1 MGDRGIKG
9 EPGERQAEDLFTARR
24 FLKYF

>member
-9 EPGERQAEDLFTARR
+9 EPGERQAEFTARR